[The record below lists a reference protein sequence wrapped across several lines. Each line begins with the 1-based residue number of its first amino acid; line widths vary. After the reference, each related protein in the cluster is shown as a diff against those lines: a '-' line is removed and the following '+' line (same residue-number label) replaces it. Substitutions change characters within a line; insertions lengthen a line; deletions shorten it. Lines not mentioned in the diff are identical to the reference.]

1 MQIARTSVNPSVSG
15 TGPFLSYMST
25 RHLDTSMGEG
35 GGTAPNSGVNT
46 YIERHGSTS
55 QSFLGPPLRVP
66 QTTGEGTGVGRNS
79 QVERN
84 RSNSQGLLK
93 PAVRVP
99 RTTPEGVFGTY
110 ISISGHGQASSHT
123 SPEATLLAGAA
134 TVPSGGVVA
143 TTPALRTT
151 MFQTQPAVKAGNS
164 VVAVGSNG
172 SRLAHPGTYILFP
185 MLEG

>member
-35 GGTAPNSGVNT
+35 GGTALNSGVNT

-66 QTTGEGTGVGRNS
+66 QTTGEGTGAGRNS

-123 SPEATLLAGAA
+123 SPEATLLGAA
-134 TVPSGGVVA
+134 AMVPSGGVVA
-143 TTPALRTT
+143 TTPALRST

-172 SRLAHPGTYILFP
+172 SRLVHPGTYILFS